1 MIVKT
6 PTNERTNCSW
16 NKEISVDNTL
26 IKESWMENIV
36 IPMMMRKIP
45 VRLFFNIR
53 RASGSGLKD
62 VSECW
67 ARVISA
73 SMVSNAIVTLINEPF
88 HRINRLI
95 F

>member
-16 NKEISVDNTL
+16 IKEISVDSAL
-26 IKESWMENIV
+26 INESWMENMV
-36 IPMMMRKIP
+36 IPMMMRKMP
-45 VRLFFNIR
+45 VRLFFNLR

-73 SMVSNAIVTLINEPF
+73 SIVPDAIVTLINGTF
-88 HRINRLI
+88 HRVSRLI